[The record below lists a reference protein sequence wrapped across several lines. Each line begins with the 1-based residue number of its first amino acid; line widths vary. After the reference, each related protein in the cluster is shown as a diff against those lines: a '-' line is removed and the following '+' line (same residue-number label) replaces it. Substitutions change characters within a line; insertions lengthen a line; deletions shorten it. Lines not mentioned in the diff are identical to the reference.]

1 MQTVSSGR
9 PLELSANAQRVLG
22 ALAEKEM
29 TVPDTY
35 PLTSNAIV
43 TAANQTTSRF
53 PVMDLSHEEVMAAVH
68 DLRIE
73 HRLVR
78 MLPSGS
84 GSRVDKFRHVLE
96 DRLGLTRPEKAIIAV
111 LLLRGPQTLSEIK
124 TRTQRMYD
132 FADIATI
139 DGVLDRLCDPTLV
152 ADPSEQTD
160 ARDSGMLR
168 TASTAGAV
176 VTLPDGYNRT
186 WPSPLV
192 VRLERQPG
200 QHEPRVMHLLG
211 GEVDAETIATE
222 GTGPLR
228 APASSS
234 TSTTGATASA
244 HQTDLMDRVAVLE
257 SEVAALREEF
267 AALKNALGA

>member
-9 PLELSANAQRVLG
+9 PLELSAHAQRVLG